1 MTNRRD
7 LLAAGL
13 ATAGA
18 GIATATSAQAQQ
30 PAAAITWRMTSSY
43 PKALDAV
50 YGAGDI
56 FIKAL
61 SDMSGGRIQ
70 LQHFAAGEVVPGL
83 QALDAV
89 QNGTVE
95 CCDTASFYYVGKDP
109 SFAFGAAVPFGLNTR
124 QQNAWF
130 FQGGG
135 LALFNELLAQY
146 NVIGLPI
153 GNTNAQMAGWF
164 RKEIKTVDDLK
175 GLKMRIGGLAGQV
188 IAKLGAVPQQIAAGD
203 IYPALER
210 GTIDAAEWVGPYDDE
225 KLGFSRV
232 APYYYYPGWWEGAS
246 AILLMINRNKWN
258 ELSATD
264 KAIFVAAAHQANALT
279 ISKYDDVNPGAIK
292 RLIASGTQLR
302 SFSPEIMDACAK
314 AAKELY
320 EEIDAKNPT
329 FKKLHDHMMAY
340 RNEQILWQQ
349 VAEFNYD
356 AYQIRSRSRR

>member
-1 MTNRRD
+1 MTNRRNM
-7 LLAAGL
+7 LKGGL
-13 ATAGA
+13 AGAALATTAA
-18 GIATATSAQAQQ
+18 SAQTPQ
-30 PAAAITWRMTSSY
+30 AAAINWRMTSSY

-50 YGAGDI
+50 FGAGDI
-56 FIKAL
+56 FIKAV

-70 LQHFAAGEVVPGL
+70 LQHFASGELVPGL

-135 LALFNELLAQY
+135 LALFNELLAQIQRHRPADRQHQRPDGRL
-146 NVIGLPI
+146 VSQ
-153 GNTNAQMAGWF
+153 GNQDDRRSEGPQDPDRRAGRTGRREARRRAPADRRRATSTRRSNAAPS
-164 RKEIKTVDDLK
+164 
-175 GLKMRIGGLAGQV
+175 MRPNGSAPMTTRSS
-188 IAKLGAVPQQIAAGD
+188 ASA
-203 IYPALER
+203 
-210 GTIDAAEWVGPYDDE
+210 
-225 KLGFSRV
+225 RV
-232 APYYYYPGWWEGAS
+232 APYYYYPGWWEGSS
-246 AILLMINRNKWN
+246 AILLMINRAKWD

-264 KAIFVAAAHQANALT
+264 KAIFTAAAHQAHTMT
-279 ISKYDDVNPGAIK
+279 IAKYDDVNPAAIK

-302 SFSPEIMDACAK
+302 AFSPEIMDACAK
-314 AAKELY
+314 AANELY
-320 EEIDAKNPT
+320 EEIGAKNPM

-340 RNEQILWQQ
+340 RNEQLLWQQ

-356 AYQIRSRSRR
+356 AYQIRSRTRR